1 MTHWPYIAAAY
12 VIAVGVPLAFS
23 VEVFFRVRS
32 ARRRLLAVD
41 PRANRGRA

>member
-1 MTHWPYIAAAY
+1 VTHWPYIAAAY
-12 VIAVGVPLAFS
+12 VIAVAVPLAFS

-32 ARRRLLAVD
+32 AHRRLRAID